1 MEETLRIGSVVAFAC
16 HNPKTNVYSWHC
28 GRVQKM
34 LRKSAGKR
42 GNYVAF
48 TEPMLYLDA
57 VASKVKVVCIW
68 YRRDARARGYTFTY
82 DGEDDTSEYSL
93 ETALALAPLEIP
105 RRHLY
110 DLLDPTQGPRLDA
123 ALELT
128 KPTEKPGSKRTK
140 GEEGRQQLR
149 QGCNASSID
158 PKTWACERRA
168 ARRERPRP
176 RVCGREHV
184 MLNIRKYVSKTCVNW
199 SKIARGL
206 AAPTPCPRIGTPLP
220 EARDTRAGRH
230 VRGPSSGFP
239 NKERTNRV
247 SVKTRLFAD
256 GNI

>member
-1 MEETLRIGSVVAFAC
+1 MALEETLRIGSVVAFAC

-140 GEEGRQQLR
+140 GEEAAAAEARVQRQQYRPQDL
-149 QGCNASSID
+149 GM
-158 PKTWACERRA
+158 RA
-168 ARRERPRP
+168 PSGKARAPP
-176 RVCGREHV
+176 TARV
-184 MLNIRKYVSKTCVNW
+184 
-199 SKIARGL
+199 
-206 AAPTPCPRIGTPLP
+206 
-220 EARDTRAGRH
+220 
-230 VRGPSSGFP
+230 
-239 NKERTNRV
+239 RT
-247 SVKTRLFAD
+247 
-256 GNI
+256 